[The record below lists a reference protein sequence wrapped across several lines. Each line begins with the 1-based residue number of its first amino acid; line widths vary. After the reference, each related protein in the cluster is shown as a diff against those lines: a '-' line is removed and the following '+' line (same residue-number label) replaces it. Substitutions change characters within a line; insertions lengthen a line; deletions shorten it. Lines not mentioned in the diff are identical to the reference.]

1 MKNRKKFYII
11 VPAVAVLLCVAVIA
25 AAMILGVPDKVSAAQ
40 AGKQIDLG
48 NKYLA
53 AADYDKAEV
62 TFAKAL
68 KISPKSVK
76 AATGMAKV
84 YNKKKQPEKAVE
96 YLKKASENLT
106 DGEEAKEDTKEDAKE
121 LQKAVTEIKEQIVA
135 QEETGSR
142 EQNAENNTKSSRGDS
157 SNHAMTVDLTEN

>member
-84 YNKKKQPEKAVE
+84 QQK
-96 YLKKASENLT
+96 
-106 DGEEAKEDTKEDAKE
+106 EAA
-121 LQKAVTEIKEQIVA
+121 
-135 QEETGSR
+135 G
-142 EQNAENNTKSSRGDS
+142 KSSRISEKSFRESDRWRRGKRRYERRCERASESCYRDKGTDCGTGR
-157 SNHAMTVDLTEN
+157 NWKPGTERRK

>member
-96 YLKKASENLT
+96 YLLSL
-106 DGEEAKEDTKEDAKE
+106 
-121 LQKAVTEIKEQIVA
+121 IHI
-135 QEETGSR
+135 
-142 EQNAENNTKSSRGDS
+142 
-157 SNHAMTVDLTEN
+157 

>member
-84 YNKKKQPEKAVE
+84 YNKKKQPEKSFRE
-96 YLKKASENLT
+96 SDRWRRGKRRYERRCERASESCYRDKGT
-106 DGEEAKEDTKEDAKE
+106 DCGTGRNWKPG
-121 LQKAVTEIKEQIVA
+121 TERRK
-135 QEETGSR
+135 
-142 EQNAENNTKSSRGDS
+142 
-157 SNHAMTVDLTEN
+157 

>member
-1 MKNRKKFYII
+1 M
-11 VPAVAVLLCVAVIA
+11 AVIA

-76 AATGMAKV
+76 AATGMAKFTT
-84 YNKKKQPEKAVE
+84 KRSSRKKQ
-96 YLKKASENLT
+96 
-106 DGEEAKEDTKEDAKE
+106 
-121 LQKAVTEIKEQIVA
+121 
-135 QEETGSR
+135 
-142 EQNAENNTKSSRGDS
+142 
-157 SNHAMTVDLTEN
+157 

>member
-1 MKNRKKFYII
+1 MQLR
-11 VPAVAVLLCVAVIA
+11 
-25 AAMILGVPDKVSAAQ
+25 Q
-40 AGKQIDLG
+40 ERQIDLG
-48 NKYLA
+48 NKYLP

-135 QEETGSR
+135 QEETGSHGNR
-142 EQNAENNTKSSRGDS
+142 TQKIIQKAAEGIVAT
-157 SNHAMTVDLTEN
+157 MQ